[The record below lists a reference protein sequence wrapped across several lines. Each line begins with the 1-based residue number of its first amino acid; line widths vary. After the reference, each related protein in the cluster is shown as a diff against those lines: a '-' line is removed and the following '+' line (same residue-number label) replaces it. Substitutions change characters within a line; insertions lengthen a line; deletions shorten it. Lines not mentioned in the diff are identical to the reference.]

1 MRAAYCPRL
10 SSPGR
15 REPKIQSD
23 TLATRQSLGRPRIL
37 RGGLMPA
44 ILGAEQRYGNVY
56 KFLNIYQ
63 PIYVMHMKTG
73 YKKGR

>member
-1 MRAAYCPRL
+1 
-10 SSPGR
+10 
-15 REPKIQSD
+15 
-23 TLATRQSLGRPRIL
+23 
-37 RGGLMPA
+37 MPA

-63 PIYVMHMKTG
+63 PIYVVHMKIG